1 MNVTDSGPGATTITS
16 ALAGDQQVTLSWS
29 GPTVD
34 NYTVYYT
41 TNGSTPTTS
50 SPSITIPSGATSP
63 YVINGLTNGTDYNFS
78 MVAHLG
84 SESSSLSPAVSA
96 TLVPDDPTGL
106 AATDPMTGT
115 SLDLSWTASTG
126 ADNYTVYWIDNST
139 ATGLIVPDNASTY
152 DGFVTVNAPTTTVSA
167 SPLTNGTNYNLTV
180 IATNT
185 GGNSSSAAEVNATP
199 VYVAPGIT
207 VTHNAGP
214 TPQNTHDNQTMVN
227 EAGYA
232 TGFVEW
238 EVTDSTQKFALAR
251 DSVGNI
257 YHAHEGNCSY
267 PAAYKYN
274 SVGDLQCGTTTVPG
288 TGYPAPAGVPST
300 SRSYVQDMVIDSESN
315 IYVIGNSDQPVNWET
330 PLGAQDI
337 FVIKYASDCSSGS
350 MPIIWAKLIGT
361 TLQDDVENA
370 EICNDIIYINGTTSG
385 DWGATHH
392 TGGGY
397 DSVVVK
403 MDTDGNVLSVVQT
416 HGQTSYGASAS
427 RTHYIVS
434 QSLAVASNGDYYQ
447 SGRAFWDGGNN
458 DAVVETLDGES
469 CTTTGWSSCVT
480 CYFVRKFDSNHNH
493 RWTKVVQAKDSVF
506 STIRLNSDET
516 QLITA
521 GVTGSDFNSQTKPAG
536 MPSSNPNYVIVNS
549 ISTTNGSINWTKFTG
564 YQTNYPNIAGF
575 RNANY
580 TSSMEGDDG
589 MMLDGSD
596 NIFIAHGRYSSTTG
610 SWLTNNGGNYSRQ
623 YSQVTKLNSSGTEV
637 WSRVFGGTAAVV
649 GSSTISE

>member
-50 SPSITIPSGATSP
+50 SPSITIPSSATSP

-274 SVGDLQCGTTTVPG
+274 SVGDLQCGTTIVPG

-300 SRSYVQDMVIDSESN
+300 SQPGHPNN
-315 IYVIGNSDQPVNWET
+315 IRPRCLCGCGMADFARVALV
-330 PLGAQDI
+330 
-337 FVIKYASDCSSGS
+337 
-350 MPIIWAKLIGT
+350 
-361 TLQDDVENA
+361 TL
-370 EICNDIIYINGTTSG
+370 
-385 DWGATHH
+385 
-392 TGGGY
+392 
-397 DSVVVK
+397 
-403 MDTDGNVLSVVQT
+403 
-416 HGQTSYGASAS
+416 
-427 RTHYIVS
+427 
-434 QSLAVASNGDYYQ
+434 
-447 SGRAFWDGGNN
+447 
-458 DAVVETLDGES
+458 
-469 CTTTGWSSCVT
+469 
-480 CYFVRKFDSNHNH
+480 
-493 RWTKVVQAKDSVF
+493 
-506 STIRLNSDET
+506 
-516 QLITA
+516 
-521 GVTGSDFNSQTKPAG
+521 
-536 MPSSNPNYVIVNS
+536 
-549 ISTTNGSINWTKFTG
+549 
-564 YQTNYPNIAGF
+564 
-575 RNANY
+575 
-580 TSSMEGDDG
+580 
-589 MMLDGSD
+589 
-596 NIFIAHGRYSSTTG
+596 
-610 SWLTNNGGNYSRQ
+610 
-623 YSQVTKLNSSGTEV
+623 
-637 WSRVFGGTAAVV
+637 
-649 GSSTISE
+649 